1 MPKRI
6 CVLCLQHIRT
16 SFYFKSQAEKSYNIL
31 FRQLNKN
38 KPMSNGSIK
47 VEPIVRNEV
56 VKSTQQPTSQL
67 AFLLQQNN
75 NDDEVGDLSMLVEI
89 EP

>member
-6 CVLCLQHIRT
+6 CVLCLQQIRT

-31 FRQLNKN
+31 FRQLNEN
-38 KPMSNGSIK
+38 TPVSSGSIK
-47 VEPIVRNEV
+47 VETIARQEV
-56 VKSTQQPTSQL
+56 VKPTQQPFSQL
-67 AFLLQQNN
+67 AFLLQQK
-75 NDDEVGDLSMLVEI
+75 NDEEVGDLSMLIEI